1 MQPTAYPAAIETLD
15 KANPTQET
23 AKGAKQQAT
32 QEQDVVL
39 TMMNDWVAQYLKIA
53 KVARRQVLILAD
65 ETRLPR
71 SSRLRKSFDR

>member
-15 KANPTQET
+15 KANQTQEA

-32 QEQDVVL
+32 QEQDVAL

-53 KVARRQVLILAD
+53 K
-65 ETRLPR
+65 
-71 SSRLRKSFDR
+71 